1 MNRLF
6 YLPLL
11 LLCAGVFT
19 SCDNTLNRVPKDTTN
34 SATFFSNESELKRYT
49 TQFYTTL
56 PAASDLYN
64 EPSDLTI
71 SNSLADVVLGTRTI
85 NSGETYWQWD
95 DLRHINYFLQHVDQ
109 CTDDTVARNHYTGV
123 ALFFRAYFYYDKVRR
138 FGDVPWYDE
147 PVSSSDMEQLRRPR
161 ENRTSVI
168 RKALADLDRA
178 IPLLRTAH
186 TPYEVNRYTALAL
199 KARIALFE
207 GTWLRYHKQGDEAT
221 IHTLLQQAA
230 DASEQVLDEGGYRL
244 HIGGREPYRDL
255 FTSLT
260 ADPDEVILA
269 RAYNA
274 TISLTH
280 NATSYLRCQS
290 EGQCGATKRLLNQYL
305 LASGEPYTAQA
316 GYDTISLHDELTGR
330 DPRLAQTI
338 FVPGQYIALGKTE
351 TEPYN
356 FSTSPTGYLLIKYV
370 LEDSY
375 GYNKSDN
382 DMPLFRLAEQCLI
395 FAEAKAELATLTQ
408 ADLDKSLNLLRDRVA
423 MPHLM
428 LSALTAEDAYLQS
441 LYPNIVRTP
450 SAQRAAV
457 LEVRRE
463 RAVELLLEGFRYD
476 DLMRWAEG
484 EAFAQPMLG
493 AAFAGAGKYDL
504 SGDGK
509 SNLILW
515 QNSKPFDLTSIFL
528 QIGKDIVL
536 YPEGDRGCK
545 LVHGTLEQPNGGR
558 KFEDKHYLYP
568 IPLTEIILTQNALT
582 QNPGWE

>member
-1 MNRLF
+1 M
-6 YLPLL
+6 
-11 LLCAGVFT
+11 
-19 SCDNTLNRVPKDTTN
+19 
-34 SATFFSNESELKRYT
+34 
-49 TQFYTTL
+49 
-56 PAASDLYN
+56 
-64 EPSDLTI
+64 
-71 SNSLADVVLGTRTI
+71 
-85 NSGETYWQWD
+85 
-95 DLRHINYFLQHVDQ
+95 
-109 CTDDTVARNHYTGV
+109 
-123 ALFFRAYFYYDKVRR
+123 
-138 FGDVPWYDE
+138 
-147 PVSSSDMEQLRRPR
+147 
-161 ENRTSVI
+161 
-168 RKALADLDRA
+168 
-178 IPLLRTAH
+178 
-186 TPYEVNRYTALAL
+186 
-199 KARIALFE
+199 
-207 GTWLRYHKQGDEAT
+207 
-221 IHTLLQQAA
+221 
-230 DASEQVLDEGGYRL
+230 
-244 HIGGREPYRDL
+244 
-255 FTSLT
+255 
-260 ADPDEVILA
+260 
-269 RAYNA
+269 
-274 TISLTH
+274 
-280 NATSYLRCQS
+280 
-290 EGQCGATKRLLNQYL
+290 
-305 LASGEPYTAQA
+305 
-316 GYDTISLHDELTGR
+316 
-330 DPRLAQTI
+330 
-338 FVPGQYIALGKTE
+338 
-351 TEPYN
+351 
-356 FSTSPTGYLLIKYV
+356 
-370 LEDSY
+370 
-375 GYNKSDN
+375 
-382 DMPLFRLAEQCLI
+382 AEQYLI

-536 YPEGDRGCK
+536 YPEGDHGCK